1 MEEFDLHEKVALIS
15 GASQGMG
22 YAMALTL
29 ARHGADIFGV
39 SIGDDSD
46 LKKEVEAMGRRYHSI
61 TISLTT
67 PGAIHTVIKEVLGAY
82 GHVDILLNFAG
93 ITKKMDTLDM
103 TKMDWNAVFDINVSA
118 AFLLA
123 KEVIQQFRMQGHG
136 GKIINA
142 SGILPLHTSE
152 YCAYSASKGAVEAM
166 TRYLA
171 MEFGKDDIQV
181 NAITFGFMTT
191 GTSLM
196 SGDGNQYDDSI
207 LRDIPA
213 KRWGCYKDVDGL
225 LLLLAS
231 AQSNYITGACI
242 PVDGGYSI

>member
-1 MEEFDLHEKVALIS
+1 MKEFDVSGKVALVS

-39 SIGDDSD
+39 SIGDDSA
-46 LKKEVEAMGRRYHSI
+46 LKKEVEELGRQYHSL
-61 TISLTT
+61 TVSLTT
-67 PGAIHTVIKEVLGAY
+67 PGAIHELMKEVLAAY

-93 ITKKMDTLDM
+93 ILKKEDTLAISRM
-103 TKMDWNAVFDINVSA
+103 EWNTAFDINVTA
-118 AFLLA
+118 AFFLA
-123 KEVIQQFRMQGHG
+123 QEVIKQYRKQGHG

-142 SGILPLHTSE
+142 GGILPLRTSE
-152 YCAYSASKGAVEAM
+152 YCAYGASKGAIEAM
-166 TRYLA
+166 TKYLA
-171 MEFGKDDIQV
+171 YGFGKDDIQV

-196 SGDGNQYDDSI
+196 CCEGGTYDESI
-207 LRDIPA
+207 LKDIPA
-213 KRWGCYKDVDGL
+213 GRWGCYKDVDGL

-231 AQSNYITGACI
+231 AQSNYINGCCI

>member
-29 ARHGADIFGV
+29 ARHGADNFGV

-67 PGAIHTVIKEVLGAY
+67 PGAIHTVMKEVLGAY

-242 PVDGGYSI
+242 PIDGGYSI